1 MKWPFVRRS
10 LHDSIVSKLI
20 KREIELNDKLYDF
33 DDIKKSLEDQIEIHK
48 KLHDEY
54 AQLNHDNLNEINR
67 LNQELANEL
76 NSHRETKEHEQK
88 LFEAHDKLNQQNMG
102 LLFENEKLLKQN
114 NQLIIDKCHLKLKV
128 KRLESLLTK
137 HKLELESAKNHVTWF
152 YGNYAR
158 FKDMIEKSGYY
169 KKI

>member
-10 LHDSIVSKLI
+10 FHDSLIYKLVE
-20 KREIELNDKLYDF
+20 REIRL
-33 DDIKKSLEDQIEIHK
+33 DIEV
-48 KLHDEY
+48 
-54 AQLNHDNLNEINR
+54 NR

-76 NSHRETKEHEQK
+76 NSHRETKQHEQK

-102 LLFENEKLLKQN
+102 LLFENEKLSKQN
-114 NQLIIDKCHLKLKV
+114 NQLIIDKCHLKQKI
-128 KRLESLLTK
+128 KKIESELTK
-137 HKLELESAKNHVTWF
+137 YKAELESAKSHVNWF

>member
-10 LHDSIVSKLI
+10 KYNHLTKCLDAKNDIIANQMENI
-20 KREIELNDKLYDF
+20 KTQF
-33 DDIKKSLEDQIEIHK
+33 
-48 KLHDEY
+48 
-54 AQLNHDNLNEINR
+54 NEINR

-102 LLFENEKLLKQN
+102 LLFENEKLLKQI
-114 NQLIIDKCHLKLKV
+114 NQLRFDKSHLKQKV
-128 KRLESLLTK
+128 KKLESEITK
-137 HKLELESAKNHVTWF
+137 CKAELELAKNHVNWF

-169 KKI
+169 KRIN